1 MFNMF
6 IESFYV
12 TFFAVLKILIVVSAA
27 GILVRRQIITQDNLK
42 TLSSSVVKV
51 FLPCLIFSNIVKT
64 FNPSELKIWPMLP
77 LSAVLMVGMGV
88 FAGFIVFYRE
98 LPAKK
103 NMLALTGMQNAGY
116 FVLPMGA
123 VLFAD
128 QLEKFNLYC
137 FLFVLGINLLVWSV
151 GKSLVSNGNGNG
163 SKFDWRELIT
173 PPLVANLSS
182 LFMVFTGLRAY
193 LPNVVTDSA
202 DLLGQATVPIALF
215 VLGGMLGGL
224 KMQIHH
230 YWVDALKVIG
240 VKLFFIPAATILVIY
255 LFKVGVNYP
264 LLASFLVLEAA
275 SAPAIANLLQV
286 KHYGGQEEKISTILL
301 LSYFSCIV
309 TVPLWMALWQIIS
322 QA

>member
-6 IESFYV
+6 LESFYI

-42 TLSSSVVKV
+42 VLSGSVVKV
-51 FLPCLIFSNIVKT
+51 FLPCIIFSNIVKN
-64 FNPSELKIWPMLP
+64 FNPGELKIWPILP
-77 LSAVLMVGMGV
+77 LSAILMVGVGLL
-88 FAGFIVFYRE
+88 AGFVVFFRE

-103 NMLALTGMQNAGY
+103 NMLALTGIQNAGY

-128 QLEKFNLYC
+128 QLAKFNLYC
-137 FLFVLGINLLVWSV
+137 FLFILGINLLAWSV
-151 GKSLVSNGNGNG
+151 GKALVSSGNGL
-163 SKFDWRELIT
+163 KFNWRELIT
-173 PPLVANLSS
+173 PPLVANLSA
-182 LFMVFTGLRAY
+182 LFMVFTGFRAY
-193 LPNVVTDSA
+193 LPNVIVDSA

-224 KMQIHH
+224 KLQKNE
-230 YWVDALKVIG
+230 YWMDTMKVIG
-240 VKLFFIPAATILVIY
+240 VKLFFIPAVTVLVVY
-255 LFKVGVNYP
+255 FFRLGETYP

-275 SAPAIANLLQV
+275 SAPAIANLIQV

-301 LSYFSCIV
+301 LSYFSCII

-322 QA
+322 QS